1 MCIRDSALRMSALNI
16 TPDDVSNAIK
26 AQNVQA
32 AAGSIGS
39 EAILWYN
46 ENR

>member
-1 MCIRDSALRMSALNI
+1 MRIWLDALRMSALNI

-39 EAILWYN
+39 EGKTTSSNI
-46 ENR
+46 R

>member
-1 MCIRDSALRMSALNI
+1 MSALNI

-39 EAILWYN
+39 EGGKQLHPV
-46 ENR
+46 